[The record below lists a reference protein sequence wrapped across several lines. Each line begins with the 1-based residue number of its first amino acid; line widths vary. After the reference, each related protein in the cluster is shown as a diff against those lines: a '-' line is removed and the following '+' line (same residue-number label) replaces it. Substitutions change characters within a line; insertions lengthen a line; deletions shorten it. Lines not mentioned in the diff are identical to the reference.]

1 MRTERERL
9 DRIDTAI
16 DQLQAQLKELRED
29 VLQLKARM
37 LADAETPAKPEKPK
51 TATRKKTEKAE
62 KAE

>member
-37 LADAETPAKPEKPK
+37 LADAEAPAKAAKPK
-51 TATRKKTEKAE
+51 AATRKKTEKAE